1 MKSTFLIKNNL
12 QNIKKNKINL
22 KEVKKFYFTL
32 IHFFQFLLSILKIKY
47 NIFLNKSSI
56 FLIAKEFDY
65 S

>member
-12 QNIKKNKINL
+12 QNLKKNKINL
-22 KEVKKFYFTL
+22 KEVKKFNFTEL
-32 IHFFQFLLSILKIKY
+32 NIFQFLLSILKVIY